1 MLIMLAIIFY
11 LGACISFPGC
21 HNKIPQTSWLKQQ
34 KFIFSQKINGGQNS
48 KIKVPS
54 GLVSPKTCLL
64 VLQMIT
70 LLPPLHR
77 VFLPC
82 THDPGVSA
90 CLNSSSN
97 KNIRQN
103 RFTSTHMTSCNYNY
117 QLKDLSPKYS
127 HILMESRLQHMKF

>member
-1 MLIMLAIIFY
+1 MLAIIFY
-11 LGACISFPGC
+11 LGACISFPGF

-48 KIKVPS
+48 KIKAPS

-64 VLQMIT
+64 GLQMAT
-70 LLPPLHR
+70 LLPPPHW
-77 VFLPC
+77 VFLLC
-82 THDPGVSA
+82 TCDPAVSA

-103 RFTSTHMTSCNYNY
+103 RFTPTHMTSCNYNY
-117 QLKDLSPKYS
+117 LLTDLSPKYS